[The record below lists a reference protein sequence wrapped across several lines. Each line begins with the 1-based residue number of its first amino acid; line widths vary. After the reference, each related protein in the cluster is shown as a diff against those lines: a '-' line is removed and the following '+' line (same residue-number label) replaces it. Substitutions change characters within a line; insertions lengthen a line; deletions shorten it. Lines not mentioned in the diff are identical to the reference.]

1 MFEARI
7 RRSAFT
13 LIELLVVIAIIAV
26 LIGLLLPAV
35 QKVREAAN
43 RSKCQNNLKQM
54 ALACHNYYDAVKVLP
69 SAGRQ
74 DAGTAGRDG
83 NNRFAFAP
91 LQRWSWSYQILPF
104 VEQDAIFR
112 TDTDSVVR
120 ISTPPLMSCPS
131 RRLLTQVGAIVLAD
145 YAGNSGSN
153 WCPANEV
160 ATWRGPIVPSEVN
173 NGGFIRVPS
182 VTLETIPDGT
192 SNTLLLGEKFVATD
206 HYATATE
213 WGDNESWAGGN
224 SWVKTR
230 NANQQPKQDMPSSS
244 VTVGTTAPNYNAT
257 GINGRCGPWGTGSPA
272 SGGGYYDYWGSAHPG
287 GFNAALADGSI
298 RVIKYEVPLAT
309 LRALSDRDDGVA
321 VALDN

>member
-1 MFEARI
+1 MFEVRT
-7 RRSAFT
+7 RRSGFT

-35 QKVREAAN
+35 QKVREAAS

-54 ALACHNYYDAVKVLP
+54 ALACHNYYDVVKLLP

-74 DAGTAGRDG
+74 DAGTGNRDA

-104 VEQDAIFR
+104 VEQDAIFK

-153 WCPANEV
+153 WCPADEV
-160 ATWRGPIVPSEVN
+160 ATWRGTIIPGMLNNLTPVPGVK
-173 NGGFIRVPS
+173 
-182 VTLETIPDGT
+182 LETIPDGT

-206 HYATATE
+206 HYASATE

-272 SGGGYYDYWGSAHPG
+272 SGGGYYDYWGSAHAG
-287 GFNAALADGSI
+287 GFNAALADGSV
-298 RVIKYEVPLAT
+298 RVINYSVPLAT
-309 LRALSDRDDGVA
+309 LRALADRDDGVA
-321 VALDN
+321 ANPDS